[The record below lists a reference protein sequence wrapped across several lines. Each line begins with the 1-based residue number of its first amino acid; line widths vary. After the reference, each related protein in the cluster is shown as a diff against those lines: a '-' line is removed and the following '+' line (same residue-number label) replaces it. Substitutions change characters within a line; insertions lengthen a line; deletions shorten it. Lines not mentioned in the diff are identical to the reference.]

1 MDSQENKQSLLSR
14 APLNCFTLSETIQK
28 GDQFKNSL
36 KIALIKNEK
45 YPKYQDGIKTTI
57 I

>member
-14 APLNCFTLSETIQK
+14 ASLNCFTLSETIQK